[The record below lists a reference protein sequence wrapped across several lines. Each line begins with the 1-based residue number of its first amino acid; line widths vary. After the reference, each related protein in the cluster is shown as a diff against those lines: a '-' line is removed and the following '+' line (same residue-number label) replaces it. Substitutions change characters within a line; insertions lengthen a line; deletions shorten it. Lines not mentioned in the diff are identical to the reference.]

1 MKKILVVI
9 FVCFYSMNSFAN
21 DSLSLINKVILCT
34 KVESDFIIMT
44 GFKFLNENQV
54 QYLNKH
60 TNNDNLTEA
69 ILEFRTSLNQINI
82 IGNSFHYNHTIYR
95 DTLDIK
101 VGVEE
106 TNQLAWEGK
115 FCEVKNPTAD
125 NFVRYFKNSFARTL
139 LKAKIK
145 KKI

>member
-1 MKKILVVI
+1 MKKILVII
-9 FVCFYSMNSFAN
+9 FVCFYSMSSFTN

-125 NFVRYFKNSFARTL
+125 NFVRYFKIYFAQTL
-139 LKAKIK
+139 LNAKIK